1 MDQIAAVVERTVAAA
16 ERAVAETVAAAA
28 VEIAAV
34 GVGKLAAAEESFG
47 SVTAADQTLA
57 AAAAGSRRPQEKVQ
71 ETVAGEPPVVSD
83 LFHPNQSHHLHRRLR
98 KPKLVSHQ
106 NVLPGLLMRWG
117 QSLSGLRRFFS
128 VAGGQ
133 GQLLPPRQGGRPTPE
148 T

>member
-1 MDQIAAVVERTVAAA
+1 MDQIVAVVEKTVAAA
-16 ERAVAETVAAAA
+16 ERAVAETAAAA

-57 AAAAGSRRPQEKVQ
+57 AAAGSRRPQEKVQ

-83 LFHPNQSHHLHRRLR
+83 LCHPNQSHHLHRRLR
-98 KPKLVSHQ
+98 KPKLFSHQ
-106 NVLPGLLMRWG
+106 NVLLGLLMRWG

>member
-57 AAAAGSRRPQEKVQ
+57 AAAGSRRPQEKVQ

-83 LFHPNQSHHLHRRLR
+83 LSHPNQSHHLHRCLR
-98 KPKLVSHQ
+98 KPKLFSHQ
-106 NVLPGLLMRWG
+106 NVLLGLLMRWG

>member
-57 AAAAGSRRPQEKVQ
+57 AAGSRRPQEKVQ

-83 LFHPNQSHHLHRRLR
+83 LSHPNQSHHLHRRLR
-98 KPKLVSHQ
+98 KPKRFSHQ